1 MSVQCSAQSSCR
13 WLPERHRNW
22 ILIQQIFTDFEHAFS
37 NDHCDW
43 KKRKAGWDQPA
54 AKGKDHQPE
63 NDLQT
68 EPPEEEK
75 FQFGVKPQIQ
85 NPVFSSTDN
94 RIKKNPNMEEMI
106 MKGAQFQ
113 IVGNGDD
120 PARRQYE
127 ERVKIRVELT
137 GKYDLFFMDIKP
149 CAWFIVRRRKI
160 VELVVLH
167 IGNFSPRWKIW
178 GGKTKYGGL
187 FLNFFHSTIFFST
200 YPHNLSLCTIFCT
213 L

>member
-1 MSVQCSAQSSCR
+1 MS
-13 WLPERHRNW
+13 N
-22 ILIQQIFTDFEHAFS
+22 AFS
-37 NDHCDW
+37 PEGFGLRADTKIRTAGKMVFRVFHTMHYLKSPKCFLISISRKLQCQSGILHCQ
-43 KKRKAGWDQPA
+43 KQ
-54 AKGKDHQPE
+54 
-63 NDLQT
+63 LIS
-68 EPPEEEK
+68 EEK
-75 FQFGVKPQIQ
+75 EGKLKVPRFFGETGGKH
-85 NPVFSSTDN
+85 T
-94 RIKKNPNMEEMI
+94 
-106 MKGAQFQ
+106 
-113 IVGNGDD
+113 
-120 PARRQYE
+120 
-127 ERVKIRVELT
+127 RVELT

>member
-1 MSVQCSAQSSCR
+1 MNNSVCPIFMRKIWQRQDVIYIKRFLTSCI
-13 WLPERHRNW
+13 ERQ
-22 ILIQQIFTDFEHAFS
+22 ILVLTKFS
-37 NDHCDW
+37 W
-43 KKRKAGWDQPA
+43 YFLIIG
-54 AKGKDHQPE
+54 
-63 NDLQT
+63 
-68 EPPEEEK
+68 
-75 FQFGVKPQIQ
+75 QFLRLVIWRL
-85 NPVFSSTDN
+85 VFS
-94 RIKKNPNMEEMI
+94 
-106 MKGAQFQ
+106 
-113 IVGNGDD
+113 
-120 PARRQYE
+120 
-127 ERVKIRVELT
+127 RVELT

-149 CAWFIVRRRKI
+149 CVWFIVRRRKI

>member
-1 MSVQCSAQSSCR
+1 M
-13 WLPERHRNW
+13 EDKNW
-22 ILIQQIFTDFEHAFS
+22 ILTNDGRKTFTLNACWMFKS
-37 NDHCDW
+37 LI
-43 KKRKAGWDQPA
+43 RQ
-54 AKGKDHQPE
+54 
-63 NDLQT
+63 LQC
-68 EPPEEEK
+68 
-75 FQFGVKPQIQ
+75 QLLV
-85 NPVFSSTDN
+85 
-94 RIKKNPNMEEMI
+94 
-106 MKGAQFQ
+106 
-113 IVGNGDD
+113 
-120 PARRQYE
+120 
-127 ERVKIRVELT
+127 VKITSDYCARLCVILRVELT

-149 CAWFIVRRRKI
+149 CAWFIVRRQKI